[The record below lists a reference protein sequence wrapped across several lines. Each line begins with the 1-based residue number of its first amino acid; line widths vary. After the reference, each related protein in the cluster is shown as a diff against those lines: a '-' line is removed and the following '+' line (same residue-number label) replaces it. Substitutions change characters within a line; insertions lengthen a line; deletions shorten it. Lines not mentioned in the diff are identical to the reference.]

1 MRIKSLGAVGTVTG
15 SCFKLEMDNG
25 HQVLLDCGLFQGG
38 RQTELRNTNTQPY
51 DADKLTAVVITHAH
65 MDHSG
70 LVPRLVRDGFN
81 GPIYATQS
89 TCELL
94 EVLWLDA
101 AHIQEQEAIWKSR
114 KNNRQGKGDVEP
126 LYTEDDARMAM
137 TLLKPMG
144 LPLEPFTITPGLTM
158 QYVSAGHILGASS
171 IHFTAEENGKTHRVA
186 FSGDIGRNDQLLL
199 PDPDILPETD
209 TLFMETTYGN
219 RLHKDM
225 GPSVDELLSVINQ
238 AVKENGKI
246 LIPAFAVERTQE
258 IIYLLAQA
266 WHDKLIPQDLPII
279 LDSPLATAASQVYT
293 RHTDLFD
300 EESQAFLSK
309 VGSSPQQILPSLRI
323 TSDARESQAINDIK
337 GSALIIAGSG
347 MANAGRIVHHLKH
360 NLWRSN
366 CHVIFVGFQAQGT
379 TGRRLVEGAKTV
391 KIFREPINVEAHIHT
406 IGGFSGHAD
415 QRELLAWLGRLA
427 HMGLTVNLIHGEAT
441 STSQFAELA
450 GKKFPEVTFKIP
462 TWLEYASL
470 APSDELSQG
479 DENKQEAIPTSP
491 TLEDKIVPSLARR
504 LERLLAQAQDA
515 SGLPPHQLAEL
526 ENSLEQV
533 ENLLVRGNKRG
544 A

>member
-1 MRIKSLGAVGTVTG
+1 MKVKSLGAVGTVTG

-51 DADKLTAVVITHAH
+51 EADKLTAVVITHAH

-70 LVPRLVRDGFN
+70 LVPRLVRDGFK
-81 GPIYATQS
+81 GQIYATQS

-94 EVLWLDA
+94 EVLWMDA

-126 LYTEDDARMAM
+126 LYNEDDAKKAMA
-137 TLLKPMG
+137 LLKPLG
-144 LPLEPFTITPGLTM
+144 QPLEPLTIAPGLTLC
-158 QYVSAGHILGASS
+158 YVSAGHILGASS
-171 IHFTAEENGKTHRVA
+171 IHFTAEENGRTQRVA

-199 PDPDILPETD
+199 PDPEVLPKSD

-279 LDSPLATAASQVYT
+279 LDSPLATAASQIYT
-293 RHTDLFD
+293 RHTNLFD

-309 VGSSPQQILPSLRI
+309 VGSAPQQILPSLRI
-323 TSDARESQAINDIK
+323 TSDARESQSLNDIK

-347 MANAGRIVHHLKH
+347 MANAGRIIHHLKH
-360 NLWRSN
+360 NLWRPY

-379 TGRRLVEGAKTV
+379 TGRRLVEGAKVV

-427 HMGLTVNLIHGEAT
+427 HPGLTVNLIHGEAT

-450 GKKFPEVTFKIP
+450 RKKYPELSFEIP
-462 TWLEYASL
+462 TWLNYASL
-470 APSDELSQG
+470 APVDGQ
-479 DENKQEAIPTSP
+479 DPVNDDKQQDTATAPKDNIA
-491 TLEDKIVPSLARR
+491 PSLARR
-504 LERLLAQAQDA
+504 LERLLAQAQGA

-533 ENLLVRGNKRG
+533 ENILARAADQDN
-544 A
+544 